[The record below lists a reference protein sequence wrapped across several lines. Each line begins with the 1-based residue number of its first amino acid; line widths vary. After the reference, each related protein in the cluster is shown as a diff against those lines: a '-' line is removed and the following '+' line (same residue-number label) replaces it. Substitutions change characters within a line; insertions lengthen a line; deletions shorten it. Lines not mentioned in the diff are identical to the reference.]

1 MSLGNDFRY
10 ALRMMRQRPGFS
22 ALAVVIVALGVGA
35 NSAVFSLVDA
45 ALWSPLPF
53 PAPERLVFVS
63 SVDNARGAVGS
74 VSFPDFLD
82 WSEQSESFDAL
93 AAFQEDSFIISGQDG
108 AERVRGEV
116 VTPEYFRLLGVE
128 PLLGRAI
135 TEDEREPVVVLSEAL
150 VERRFGDT
158 TEIVGRTIELNDL
171 SFVVIGVVPAA
182 FQGIAGQARLRSRPT
197 INSP

>member
-1 MSLGNDFRY
+1 MSFGNYFRF
-10 ALRMMRQRPGFS
+10 AFRMMRQRPGFS

-35 NSAVFSLVDA
+35 NSAVFSLVDT
-45 ALWSPLPF
+45 ALLSPLPF
-53 PAPERLVFVS
+53 PEPGRLVFAS

-116 VTPEYFRLLGVE
+116 VTPEYFRLLGVA

-135 TEDEREPVVVLSEAL
+135 TEDERS
-150 VERRFGDT
+150 
-158 TEIVGRTIELNDL
+158 
-171 SFVVIGVVPAA
+171 S
-182 FQGIAGQARLRSRPT
+182 
-197 INSP
+197 

>member
-45 ALWSPLPF
+45 ALLSPLPF
-53 PAPERLVFVS
+53 PEPERLVFAS
-63 SVDNARGAVGS
+63 SVDHARGAVGS

-93 AAFQEDSFIISGQDG
+93 AAFGEDSFIISGQDG

-116 VTPEYFRLLGVE
+116 VTPEYFHLLGVDAL
-128 PLLGRAI
+128 PGR
-135 TEDEREPVVVLSEAL
+135 
-150 VERRFGDT
+150 
-158 TEIVGRTIELNDL
+158 GRTIL
-171 SFVVIGVVPAA
+171 
-182 FQGIAGQARLRSRPT
+182 AGRSRAGRRFERGARRAPLRSGF
-197 INSP
+197 